1 MIYNRIALF
10 RIERNLSRKE
20 LAIAVG
26 VNPQTI
32 GFLERGSYSPSVEL
46 ALKLAAL
53 FRVPVDSLFSL
64 TPFPSL
70 ATQIASAQHQRV
82 EPDHDELIL
91 TASPRPI

>member
-10 RIERNLSRKE
+10 RIERSLSRKE
-20 LAIAVG
+20 LAAAVG

-64 TPFPSL
+64 KPFPSL
-70 ATQIASAQHQRV
+70 ATQIAGDTHPPLES
-82 EPDHDELIL
+82 DND
-91 TASPRPI
+91 